1 MKNNKKGGFR
11 QSAIQENIFCFCVL
25 ILFFIQFIVFW
36 VYANI
41 NNIALAFQTY
51 IPGTAQNPG
60 YFRFFTW
67 EEGIFS
73 SFAEFFGNIFSGNE
87 RYGLGAIANGAY
99 FHILSSF
106 VCLPF
111 SYMIAFIL
119 YKKLPATGFFK
130 VVLYLPAIL
139 SGMVTIWLYRHML
152 ESGLGGESGFVK
164 QVLGMQFPKVFTEPT
179 YNRFVVSLYVVF
191 FGLPGSLLVNLG
203 SMSRVPHEL
212 VEYGELEG
220 ISLWK
225 EFCLITVPMIFPVLQ
240 VQCLGLFTGFFT
252 AQGPLYVLYGQDE
265 TGACANLA
273 TFGYNMFRDIAGG
286 PEGDAAKLRFSYNS
300 AAGLTIG
307 LISIPIVQLTKALFD
322 KLDPGAEF

>member
-25 ILFFIQFIVFW
+25 VLFFIQFIVFW

-51 IPGTAQNPG
+51 VPGTAQNPG

-67 EEGIFS
+67 EEGIFT
-73 SFAEFFGNIFSGNE
+73 SFGQFFSNIFSGNE
-87 RYGLGAIANGAY
+87 RYGLGAIGNGAY
-99 FHILSSF
+99 FHIISTFL
-106 VCLPF
+106 CLPF

-139 SGMVTIWLYRHML
+139 SSMVTVWLYRHMM
-152 ESGLGGESGFVK
+152 ESGFGGQGGFVNS
-164 QVLGMQFPKVFTEPT
+164 VLGQQFPFVFEDPK
-179 YNRFVVSLYVVF
+179 YNRFIVSLYVIF

-203 SMSRVPHEL
+203 SMSRVPNEL

-252 AQGPLYVLYGQDE
+252 AQGPLFTLYGTNYDKCE
-265 TGACANLA
+265 NLA
-273 TFGYNMFRDIAGG
+273 TFGYNLFISIAGG
-286 PEGDAAKLRFSYNS
+286 PEGDAAKLQYSYNS

-307 LISIPIVQLTKALFD
+307 LISIPIVQLTKMLFD